1 MTPGDHFGYL
11 GIENRFTFLH
21 KTPCIH
27 LRLQS
32 VLRESG
38 WKMGG
43 LWLPRKAGACAG
55 WGDILIFFCSE
66 IGIGRRLWWSVLQR
80 GGKGWSW
87 SWRVSGG
94 WGDTTTL
101 SLDTTFTTW
110 HHKVMPRAERLPLK
124 KWQRVR
130 LFAWAGWMHRNNL
143 MHTTQRGVAHAENIQ
158 CWSSERS
165 LVLGWVFIWSS
176 IQCGWFCVLS
186 SQFLQNKQFYQW
198 NLPFGRVDSKQ
209 FHSRYAGVRIH
220 PHLKPHIHSSD
231 IAIYILLYRCLLVT
245 YDIIR

>member
-11 GIENRFTFLH
+11 GIENRFTF
-21 KTPCIH
+21 CIRH
-27 LRLQS
+27 LASTSDFSQS
-32 VLRESG
+32 SESLGEKWVDCDYPGRQVLVQDEEIFWFFLFWNSHRKEAVMECFAERRKRMVLVMKG
-38 WKMGG
+38 FW
-43 LWLPRKAGACAG
+43 WL
-55 WGDILIFFCSE
+55 
-66 IGIGRRLWWSVLQR
+66 GRHHN
-80 GGKGWSW
+80 
-87 SWRVSGG
+87 
-94 WGDTTTL
+94 
-101 SLDTTFTTW
+101 SLTW
-110 HHKVMPRAERLPLK
+110 HNSHNLTSQDDAKGREAATE

-158 CWSSERS
+158 RWSSEHS

-176 IQCGWFCVLS
+176 IQCGCFCVLS

-220 PHLKPHIHSSD
+220 PHLKTRIHSSD
-231 IAIYILLYRCLLVT
+231 IAIYILLYRCLLVM